1 MTNIVNFRTRT
12 SAKSQTRIA
21 SVSPLLASLARGLDQ
36 IGQTEFKSKED
47 LQGALFF
54 LALSNLHVRHFIG
67 HITDDEC
74 RTRMLDQTN
83 RIDELVEDAG
93 RKAAAL

>member
-1 MTNIVNFRTRT
+1 MTNIVNVTTRS
-12 SAKSQTRIA
+12 SAKSQKQIRSA
-21 SVSPLLASLARGLDQ
+21 SPLLVSLARGRDQ

-47 LQGALFF
+47 IQEALFF
-54 LALSNLHVRHFIG
+54 LALSNLQIRHFIG
-67 HITDDEC
+67 HITDDES
-74 RTRMLDQTN
+74 RTRMFAHAN